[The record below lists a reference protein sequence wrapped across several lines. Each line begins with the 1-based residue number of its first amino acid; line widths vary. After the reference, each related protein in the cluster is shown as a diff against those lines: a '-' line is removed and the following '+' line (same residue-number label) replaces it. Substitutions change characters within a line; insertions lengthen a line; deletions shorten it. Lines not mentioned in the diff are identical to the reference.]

1 MSTLTDRY
9 VHATTRSLRE
19 PRRSEIARELAAS
32 IDEMVAARIDEGESD
47 ESAEREVLLGLGDPT
62 ALAVEYS
69 ERPTYLIGPA
79 LFPVYWRVT
88 LLVLA
93 IAPVTVGLIVA
104 LIDIADDPEIWSG
117 IGHGIGTAVSVAI
130 QVGFWSTL
138 TFAIIER
145 TGGTA
150 HLPEW
155 SLDRLPALPRK
166 TQVTLTDTVASLVVI
181 GLVIALLIGQNF
193 RSFVPGDDDDVIAVL
208 DPDLWTPWLTG
219 LIGVLVLS
227 AVVEVWKYRVGRF
240 TWPIAGATT
249 ALSIAFAVPVIWLAS
264 QDRLFNPMFIEKL
277 DLSRDTVDAMGV
289 VTICVVA
296 AIELGSVFD
305 AVKKTRQAEAEDR
318 VIA

>member
-9 VHATTRSLRE
+9 VYATTRSLRE
-19 PRRSEIARELAAS
+19 PRRSEIARELTAS
-32 IDEMVAARIDEGESD
+32 INEMVAARVEEGESD

-62 ALAVEYS
+62 ALAVEYA

-104 LIDIADDPEIWSG
+104 LVDIADDPELWPG
-117 IGHGIGTAVSVAI
+117 VGHGIGTAFSVAI

-145 TGGTA
+145 AGGTA

-155 SLDRLPALPRK
+155 TLERLPVLPRK
-166 TQVTLTDTVASLVVI
+166 TQVSLSDTVASLVVI
-181 GLVIALLIGQNF
+181 GLVTALLIGQNF

-208 DPDLWTPWLTG
+208 DPALWSPWLIL

-227 AVVEVWKYRVGRF
+227 AVVEVWKYRIGRF
-240 TWPIAGATT
+240 TWPITGATT
-249 ALSIAFAVPVIWLAS
+249 ALSVAFAVPVIWLAS
-264 QDRLFNPMFIEKL
+264 QDRLFNPAFIAKL
-277 DLSRDTVDAMGV
+277 ELSRDTVDAMGI

-296 AIELGSVFD
+296 AVELGTVVD
-305 AVKKTRQAEAEDR
+305 AVVKTRRAEAENR
-318 VIA
+318 PAV